1 MPAVQPRSFDHLDPC
16 DALSKA
22 ALKAHLRLY
31 AGYVEKY
38 NTLAEKLHSLQ
49 RRGPAA
55 IADLG
60 SLKGD
65 ITFALSA
72 IKNHELYFDGLG
84 IEGQEPEG
92 ELAALIVK
100 NFHSLPQYLVDL
112 KQTALLARGWVWT
125 AYDLDHGHLF
135 NYDSGVQG
143 GLPVWNTIPILAID
157 LYGHAYF
164 YDFGNNKTAYIE
176 AVMKSLNWTRIG
188 QRLAA
193 ARQG

>member
-38 NTLAEKLHSLQ
+38 NTLAEKLHTLQ

-65 ITFALSA
+65 ITIALSA
-72 IKNHELYFDGLG
+72 ARTMNCT
-84 IEGQEPEG
+84 
-92 ELAALIVK
+92 
-100 NFHSLPQYLVDL
+100 S
-112 KQTALLARGWVWT
+112 TAWESRGR
-125 AYDLDHGHLF
+125 
-135 NYDSGVQG
+135 SRK
-143 GLPVWNTIPILAID
+143 
-157 LYGHAYF
+157 
-164 YDFGNNKTAYIE
+164 GN
-176 AVMKSLNWTRIG
+176 WPP
-188 QRLAA
+188 
-193 ARQG
+193 